1 MTSMLRQSKA
11 MRARFHAYS
20 GESLLG
26 RLLGGLVGGY
36 QASNDNAFLGAIE
49 KRFLRRVER
58 EPKPAHAQILYVGN
72 ALNQSVVNRVW
83 LAQRSKFDSLSSHDD
98 SVPVGVV
105 VVIAE
110 EQANHGLKPD
120 TSNPS
125 RLAGCMSQFV
135 TQHDERSVNGAAA

>member
-11 MRARFHAYS
+11 MWTRFHAYG

-26 RLLGGLVGGY
+26 SLLGGLVGGY
-36 QASNDNAFLGAIE
+36 QASNDDAFLRAIE
-49 KRFLRRVER
+49 KRLLRRVER
-58 EPKPAHAQILYVGN
+58 EPKPAHAQILDIGN
-72 ALNQSVVNRVW
+72 ALNQSVVNRVR
-83 LAQRSKFDSLSSHDD
+83 LAQRSKFESLSSHDD

-110 EQANHGLKPD
+110 EQANHGLKPC

-125 RLAGCMSQFV
+125 RPAGCMSQFV
-135 TQHDERSVNGAAA
+135 TQHDERSVNRVAA